1 MLQFQASI
9 LVNVLPKSS
18 LWKKAKL
25 PRSFSSASRQ
35 IKEVIFW
42 YFFCSVKWNNQTN
55 KKFNK
60 ILRVAN
66 KWKNTI
72 SSSYRNLKESM
83 MMKKQW
89 LWLENQVTC
98 PVPVSLCLILCSMI
112 WTEGGRGTRNRCEDL
127 KKKIPPQKIRDLH
140 ILYFVW
146 LNRNKNLTSV

>member
-127 KKKIPPQKIRDLH
+127 KKKSQRKLETYIYYI
-140 ILYFVW
+140 FVW
-146 LNRNKNLTSV
+146 LNRNKNLTSF

>member
-42 YFFCSVKWNNQTN
+42 YFFVLWNEIIKQTKN
-55 KKFNK
+55 LTRFWEWLTNE
-60 ILRVAN
+60 
-66 KWKNTI
+66 KNTI
-72 SSSYRNLKESM
+72 SSFYRNLKESM

-98 PVPVSLCLILCSMI
+98 PVPVSLCVILCSMI
-112 WTEGGRGTRNRCEDL
+112 WTEGGRETRNRCEDL
-127 KKKIPPQKIRDLH
+127 KKKNPKE
-140 ILYFVW
+140 
-146 LNRNKNLTSV
+146 N